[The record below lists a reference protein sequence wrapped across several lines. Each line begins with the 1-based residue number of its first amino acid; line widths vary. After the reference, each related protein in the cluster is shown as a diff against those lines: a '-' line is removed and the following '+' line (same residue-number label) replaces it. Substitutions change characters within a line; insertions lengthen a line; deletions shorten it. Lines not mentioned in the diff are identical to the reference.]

1 MDDELIRYWKIYCRN
16 QSNSNISLCY
26 WKCFCNEVEENLTEE
41 FIAEWEKNQEYLDY
55 LSDWEE
61 YTNDM

>member
-1 MDDELIRYWKIYCRN
+1 MDDELIQYWKIYCRN

-26 WKCFCNEVEENLTEE
+26 RKCFCSEVEENLTEE
-41 FIAEWEKNQEYLDY
+41 FIAEWEKNQEYRDY

>member
-1 MDDELIRYWKIYCRN
+1 VDDELIRYWKIYCRN

-26 WKCFCNEVEENLTEE
+26 WKYFCSEIEEKLTEE

-61 YTNDM
+61 YSNDI